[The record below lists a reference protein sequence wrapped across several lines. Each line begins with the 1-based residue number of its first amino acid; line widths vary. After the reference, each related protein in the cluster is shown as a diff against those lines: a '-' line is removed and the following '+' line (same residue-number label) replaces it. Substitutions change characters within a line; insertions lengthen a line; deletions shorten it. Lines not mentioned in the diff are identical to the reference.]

1 MIPNN
6 INVWNRKYRG
16 TKMIPNNINTWNKL
30 LAHSLLEGKKV
41 IRRGSFKYRDENLLF
56 VCVRMHTRD
65 DFRLN

>member
-6 INVWNRKYRG
+6 INAR
-16 TKMIPNNINTWNKL
+16 NKL

-41 IRRGSFKYRDENLLF
+41 IRRGALRYRDENLIF

-65 DFRLN
+65 EFRLN